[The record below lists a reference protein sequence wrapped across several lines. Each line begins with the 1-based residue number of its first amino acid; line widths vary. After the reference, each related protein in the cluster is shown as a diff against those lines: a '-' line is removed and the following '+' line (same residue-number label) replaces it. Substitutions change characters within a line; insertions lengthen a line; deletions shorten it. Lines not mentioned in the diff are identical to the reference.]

1 MNQQPDLNKNK
12 TGFWS
17 INRQIHH
24 KSIQIQL
31 MGVPGT
37 VSLEPLVSLLAKF
50 FRWNPEVQPS
60 SVLLVRCSFLDSQHP
75 SLLLR
80 YCARINCWY
89 ANQPCFGDSPFPNF
103 LYIFTD
109 RSRCLPF
116 ERISNQTFCPNDHTD
131 KSDIHIKL
139 SFLECFRMFPQVST
153 IFHWLTNLSEQ
164 QVIKPPQNESSH

>member
-37 VSLEPLVSLLAKF
+37 VSPEALVSLLAKF
-50 FRWNPEVQPS
+50 WMK
-60 SVLLVRCSFLDSQHP
+60 
-75 SLLLR
+75 
-80 YCARINCWY
+80 
-89 ANQPCFGDSPFPNF
+89 
-103 LYIFTD
+103 
-109 RSRCLPF
+109 SRGPAV
-116 ERISNQTFCPNDHTD
+116 
-131 KSDIHIKL
+131 L
-139 SFLECFRMFPQVST
+139 SFVSWMLVPGQSTSQSTQLREKALALIVDTPTSLVLGIPLSKWSYWQIWHTHQVIILECFRMFPQVST

-164 QVIKPPQNESSH
+164 QLIKPPQNESSH